1 MYTHSQ
7 YSRTPILSLVIH
19 TDGKH
24 TFVYK
29 VSNIP
34 LCGSN
39 VLPNCVHKR
48 RIHIHSRMPA
58 PGGANAIVRSALK
71 KTKVIVSISIDQFFT
86 LCVSISIYQ
95 FFLLRVYTSSIAG
108 FYYLR
113 HKITSTIPSDLME
126 GETDYVEIVIN
137 RRVTV

>member
-19 TDGKH
+19 TDSKH

-34 LCGSN
+34 LFGSN
-39 VLPNCVHKR
+39 VLPNCAHKR
-48 RIHIHSRMPA
+48 RTRMHSRMPA

-86 LCVSISIYQ
+86 LCVSISS
-95 FFLLRVYTSSIAG
+95 LHCVYRSPYISS
-108 FYYLR
+108 FYCVCTPAL
-113 HKITSTIPSDLME
+113 
-126 GETDYVEIVIN
+126 
-137 RRVTV
+137 